1 MNLKTTRIMKSLL
14 KSLVA
19 IAILFLTILAVT
31 NTPKGN
37 DYIEWEKNMVES
49 GQINIK

>member
-1 MNLKTTRIMKSLL
+1 MKTLL

-19 IAILFLTILAVT
+19 IAILFLTVLGVT
-31 NTPKGN
+31 NAPKGN
-37 DYIEWEKNMVES
+37 DYIDWEKNMIES